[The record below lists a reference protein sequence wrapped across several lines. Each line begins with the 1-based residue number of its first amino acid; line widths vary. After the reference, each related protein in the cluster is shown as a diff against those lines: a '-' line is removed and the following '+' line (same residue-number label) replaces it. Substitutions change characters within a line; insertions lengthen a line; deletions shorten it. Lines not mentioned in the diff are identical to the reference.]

1 VPADANEKL
10 LITRRLKA
18 PRALV
23 WDCYTQEKHLKNWW
37 GPKGFTMVKCAV
49 NLRVGGTFH
58 YGMRAPGGNV
68 MWGKWTFREIVAPE
82 RLAVTVA
89 FSDEA
94 GGITR
99 HPMAPTWPA
108 ETYSVTTF
116 TEEGNETVVD
126 LVWEPENATP
136 EEVALF
142 ASSHASM
149 EAGFEGTY
157 ASLEAYLASLK

>member
-1 VPADANEKL
+1 MAAAASDQL

-37 GPKGFTMVKCAV
+37 GPKGFTMLKCAV
-49 NLRVGGTFH
+49 DLRVGGIFH
-58 YGMRAPGGNV
+58 YGMRSPDGAV

-99 HPMAPTWPA
+99 HPLAPGWPE

-116 TEEGNETVVD
+116 TQDGGETIID
-126 LVWEPENATP
+126 MVWEPENASP

-142 ASSHASM
+142 TASHAGM
-149 EAGFEGTY
+149 QAGFAGTY
-157 ASLEAYLASLK
+157 ANLEAYLASL